1 MPPINWDRLLDPG
14 HWLDPNPGPPSAY
27 YYFVFLF
34 FVLGLSVCFY
44 LYFYHA
50 RRRLAGFPLQQQVVQ
65 NVGTR
70 GGIAFAVG
78 LVLVGLRML
87 EVPFLSAR
95 ILLYL
100 DILALLALGAYLA
113 YYLIARYHID
123 RAEYLARAQRQRPIT
138 PRPRPRAAP
147 GRRKRKGKR

>member
-1 MPPINWDRLLDPG
+1 MPPIDWSKLSDPG
-14 HWLDPNPGPPSAY
+14 HWLDPNPGPPSGY

-34 FVLGLSVCFY
+34 FVLGLAVCFY

-50 RRRLAGFPLQQQVVQ
+50 KKRLAGFPFQQQVMQ
-65 NVGTR
+65 NIGTR

-78 LVLVGLRML
+78 LVLVGLRLL
-87 EVPFLSAR
+87 EVPFLSTR

-100 DILALLALGAYLA
+100 DILALLALGAYLV
-113 YYLIARYHID
+113 YYLIARYHVD

-138 PRPRPRAAP
+138 PRPRAAA
-147 GRRKRKGKR
+147 GRKKRRGKR